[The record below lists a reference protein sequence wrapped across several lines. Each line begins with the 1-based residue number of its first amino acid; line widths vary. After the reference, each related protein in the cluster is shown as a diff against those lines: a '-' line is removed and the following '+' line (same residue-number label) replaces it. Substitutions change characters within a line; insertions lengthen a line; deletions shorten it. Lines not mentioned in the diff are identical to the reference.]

1 MTIATTRMKQ
11 NRMKRAALS
20 GLLALCL
27 GMSGPACFA
36 QQPDAAKEKELIA
49 QLTKSETAGGE
60 KAIACKL
67 LALHGTK
74 EAVPALA
81 PLLADEKLASW
92 ARIALE
98 AIPGPEAGAALRNAS
113 DKLQGRLLIGT
124 LNSIGVRR
132 DADSVPALL
141 KRLDDADAAVAG
153 AAALALGRI
162 ADEACEKAL
171 RAKLASA
178 SGEVKSASAEGCIL
192 CAEKHLK
199 AGHAGPAAEIY
210 DEVRLAQV
218 DKPRVL
224 EATRGA
230 ILARTGDAVPLL
242 MEQINSSD
250 VAVQRLG
257 LTVARELKA
266 EGVTEALVASLKK
279 AKPEL
284 GAMLLIA
291 LADRGD
297 KSALPAVLDVATT
310 GADVVRQSAAE
321 VLLTLGDASCLP
333 TLLDLAGQSNKDVS
347 DAALAT
353 LAQMEG
359 KEINSAIIQRLGSAN
374 GKSLRM
380 LIDLVGQRRL
390 SANEPLVKAL
400 SNSDS
405 GVRHAALGAL
415 GETINASDLK
425 ILISRLSDATHPED
439 QPVAQQSL
447 RAAAVR
453 MEDREAVAKQLS
465 DAMAGQPVAVKTKLL
480 EILAEVGGQNALQAM
495 KSAFT
500 SSDNALRDASS
511 RLLGNWANVEAGP
524 TLLELAQLPTSLYTT
539 RAMRGY
545 IRLVRQFSMPDEQR
559 AEMCRNAM
567 KAAKFEAEQDLVV
580 QVMERYPSVAMMDVA
595 LAAQPLPK
603 IKDGVY
609 RAVLMN
615 AAKLPES
622 EEVKSRLSKLGQKP
636 VKLEIIKA
644 EYGSADTKRDVTDVL
659 RKQLRDLPVIPL
671 TASYNKSFGGDPDP
685 KSEEKKLVIQY
696 RLNGKEGT
704 AMFAEDDSIWLR

>member
-1 MTIATTRMKQ
+1 MTLLSM
-11 NRMKRAALS
+11 RMKRAAFS

-27 GMSGPACFA
+27 TVSGPATYA
-36 QQPDAAKEKELIA
+36 RGGQPDAAKEKELIA
-49 QLTKSETAGGE
+49 QLTKADTPGGE

-67 LALHGTK
+67 LALHGSK
-74 EAVPALA
+74 ESVPALA

-98 AIPGPEAGAALRNAS
+98 AIPGAEAGAALRNAS
-113 DKLQGRLLIGT
+113 ESLSGRLLIGT

-141 KRLDDADAAVAG
+141 KRLEDQDAQVAG

-162 ADEACEKAL
+162 GDEASEKAL

-178 SGEVKSASAEGCIL
+178 SGDVKSSAAEGCIL
-192 CAEKHLK
+192 CAEKRMS
-199 AGHAGPAAEIY
+199 AGQAGPAAEIY

-218 DKPRVL
+218 AKPRVL

-242 MEQINSSD
+242 MEQINSTD
-250 VAVQRLG
+250 TAVQRLG
-257 LTVARELKA
+257 LTVARELKVS
-266 EGVTEALVASLKK
+266 GVTEALTAELKK

-284 GAMLLIA
+284 AAMLLIA

-297 KSALPAVLDVATT
+297 KAALPAVLEAAES
-310 GADVVRQSAAE
+310 GADVVKQSAAE

-333 TLLDLAGQSNKDVS
+333 TLLKLAGSPTKDVS

-353 LAQMEG
+353 LGLMEG
-359 KEINSAIIQRLGSAN
+359 KEINDAILKGLGSASGSN
-374 GKSLRM
+374 LRM
-380 LIDLVGQRRL
+380 LIDLVGTRRL
-390 SANEPLVKAL
+390 KANEQLVKAL
-400 SNSDS
+400 GDS
-405 GVRHAALGAL
+405 ETKVRHAALGAL
-415 GETINASDLK
+415 GETIDAADLK
-425 ILISRLSDATHPED
+425 ILIARLNVTTHPED
-439 QPVAQQSL
+439 LPVAQQAL

-453 MEDREAVAKQLS
+453 MEDREAVAKQLADS
-465 DAMAGQPVAVKTKLL
+465 MASQPTALKTNLL
-480 EILAEVGGQNALQAM
+480 EILAEVGGQNALKAM
-495 KSAFT
+495 KAAFT
-500 SSDNALRDASS
+500 SNDTALKDASS

-524 TLLELAQLPTSLYTT
+524 TLLELSQLPPSNFTT

-545 IRLVRQFSMPDEQR
+545 IRLVRQFSMPDDQR
-559 AEMCRNAM
+559 VDMCRNAM
-567 KAAKFEAEQDLVV
+567 KAAKFEAEQELVV
-580 QVMERYPSVAMMDVA
+580 DVMERYPSLGMMDA
-595 LAAQPLPK
+595 AMSAQPLPK
-603 IKDGVY
+603 VKDSVY
-609 RAVLMN
+609 RAALMI

-622 EEVKSRLSKLGQKP
+622 EEVKSRLNKLGAKP

-644 EYGSADTKRDVTDVL
+644 EYGSADTKREVTDVL

-671 TASYNKSFGGDPDP
+671 TAEYKKAFGGDPAP
-685 KSEEKKLVIQY
+685 NAKKSLTIQY

-704 AMFAEDDSIWLR
+704 ATFADNESIWLK